1 MAPTIAAPQFSETGT
16 VARELRVSESIVRV
30 WIRQGR
36 VTPIRTVGGRYL
48 FTPEQIETLRA
59 RRNPRQAPQIAA

>member
-1 MAPTIAAPQFSETGT
+1 MIPTIAAPQFSETGT

-30 WIRQGR
+30 WIRRGL

-48 FTPEQIETLRA
+48 FTPEQIEALRA
-59 RRNPRQAPQIAA
+59 RRSLRQTPKIAA

>member
-1 MAPTIAAPQFSETGT
+1 MSPTIAAPQFSETGT
-16 VARELRVSESIVRV
+16 VARELRVSESLVRV
-30 WIRQGR
+30 WIRRGL

-59 RRNPRQAPQIAA
+59 RRSLRQTPKIAA